1 MSNVPAR
8 SLPGVFLLL
17 TVAWSWACWWGAAAT
32 GREWTEPLPLALF
45 LAGGVG
51 PLLVATALVRSG
63 RYDAPPRE
71 FWRRFVR
78 WRVGPWWAA
87 AIVAA
92 AFAPA
97 LLARLLVTGN
107 GDDDATGVGV
117 VAGVL
122 VVAII
127 AGIAEEPGWRG
138 YALDGLARRWP
149 VVAAALA
156 VGLVHAGWHLPLY
169 LIEGTFHSDLG
180 FSAEGILVTPAG
192 AFATGVVYAW
202 IYFGTGRSIFAVI
215 AFHSLANL
223 AGETVSPGGAAAR
236 AIEVAMFAGISA
248 AVVLL
253 RTRAMLSRTPPDGP
267 GWD

>member
-1 MSNVPAR
+1 VIAVVVYRPRRPGNGVRAHRVATAR
-8 SLPGVFLLL
+8 SPDD
-17 TVAWSWACWWGAAAT
+17 
-32 GREWTEPLPLALF
+32 LF
-45 LAGGVG
+45 VAGGVG

-63 RYDAPPRE
+63 CYDAPPRE

-78 WRVGPWWAA
+78 WRIGPWLAA

-97 LLARLLVTGN
+97 MIARLLVAGN

-117 VAGVL
+117 L

-127 AGIAEEPGWRG
+127 GIAEEPGWRG
-138 YALDGLARRWP
+138 YALDGVARRWP

-169 LIEGTFHSDLG
+169 FIDGTFHNDLG

-202 IYFGTGRSIFAVI
+202 IYFGTGRSILAVI

-236 AIEVAMFAGISA
+236 AIEVAVFAGISA

-253 RTRAMLSRTPPDGP
+253 RARMMLRRTTPEGSLRDMLTFRS
-267 GWD
+267 WC